1 MEKKIVDVALRKERR
16 AIRLFQYIE
25 RCEREEKMNKL
36 AKLSAHVAKQRK
48 LLEEQTIE
56 LNTRMQTQKLEAQKK
71 KSDALAEKRK
81 ILLQIGRAKT
91 DKSYGN
97 DPGNP
102 GEDKLAE
109 AQEFH
114 VFKSKFYDE
123 QAKEMKAVRSK
134 IKEHQQLCREKRAE
148 LFQKFSAKKADV
160 EETLQVQQN
169 QNRGPDMENELDR
182 IIKKYTRPDSP
193 VNLMSKTVR

>member
-48 LLEEQTIE
+48 LLEEQTIQ
-56 LNTRMQTQKLEAQKK
+56 LNTRMQTQKFEAQKK

-81 ILLQIGRAKT
+81 LLLQIGRAKT
-91 DKSYGN
+91 DKSFGN
-97 DPGNP
+97 DRGNT

-123 QAKEMKAVRSK
+123 QAQEMKAVRSK
-134 IKEHQQLCREKRAE
+134 IKEHQQQCREKRAE
-148 LFQKFSAKKADV
+148 LFQKFSAKKSDV
-160 EETLQVQQN
+160 EEPLQVQQN

-193 VNLMSKTVR
+193 VNLMSKAVR

>member
-97 DPGNP
+97 DRGNP